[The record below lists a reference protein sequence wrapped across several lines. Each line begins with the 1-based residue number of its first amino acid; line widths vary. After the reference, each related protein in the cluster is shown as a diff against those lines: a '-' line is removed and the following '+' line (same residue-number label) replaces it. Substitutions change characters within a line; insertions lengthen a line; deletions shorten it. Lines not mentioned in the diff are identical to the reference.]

1 MKDLYYSWQ
10 GLLQWPVLGYAVV
23 APDYAGLGTAV
34 RHQYLAAPAQAQD
47 VINAV
52 PAARKAVPGLG
63 RKWVAIGHSQ
73 GAAAVLYVAELQSEA
88 KDPNYLGAVALAPGT
103 DRLVLF
109 HMTSKKPATHGYLAF
124 QAYGIKAIYPEFEY
138 SDFLT
143 PEALKL
149 MPVVEEGGWY
159 VTLATFA
166 QEVAVGKM
174 VKPGAE
180 KNPYFKKFRDMSVIG
195 LKHAHGP
202 IFLAAGTK
210 DTTIPAVTVQDA
222 KKRMEDNGTT
232 VDYKEYDGLDHDSLV
247 FGSFRDQV
255 QWVRDRFD
263 GKPIAS
269 KAEKK

>member
-1 MKDLYYSWQ
+1 
-10 GLLQWPVLGYAVV
+10 
-23 APDYAGLGTAV
+23 
-34 RHQYLAAPAQAQD
+34 

-52 PAARKAVPGLG
+52 PAARKAVPDLG

-73 GAAAVLYVAELQSEA
+73 GAAAVLYVAELQSEV
-88 KDPNYLGAVALAPGT
+88 KDPSYLGAVELAPGT

-109 HMTSKKPATHGYLAF
+109 HMTSKNAATHGYLAF
-124 QAYGIKAIYPEFEY
+124 QAYGIKAIYPKFQY

-143 PEALKL
+143 PEALKF
-149 MPVVEEGGWY
+149 MPVVKEGGWY

-166 QEVAVGKM
+166 QEVPVGKM

-180 KNPYFKKFRDMSVIG
+180 KNVHFMKFRDMNVIG
-195 LKHAHGP
+195 LKRGHRR

-210 DTTIPAVTVQDA
+210 DTTIPLPTIQDA
-222 KKRMEDNGTT
+222 KKRMEDKCTN

-263 GKPIAS
+263 GKLTAT
-269 KAEKK
+269 KADKK